1 MKPVL
6 LLALLLA
13 PVAAGA
19 ADCAPAVL
27 HLVRHA
33 EKAEVPGDKDPA
45 LSPAGE
51 RRAQALAAWAE
62 GRPIDAVYA
71 THLRRTQLTAAPL
84 AAARDLDLRVLPAG
98 DTARLLARLR
108 AAHCGGAVLIVG
120 HSNTVPELAQA
131 FGAASFEIGETEY
144 GRVYTLRPPAVELH
158 RETFGEPNAP
168 AP

>member
-1 MKPVL
+1 MRPAL

-13 PVAAGA
+13 PVAATA

-33 EKAEVPGDKDPA
+33 EKAEAPGDKDPV
-45 LSPAGE
+45 LSAAGE
-51 RRAQALAAWAE
+51 RRAQALAVWAE

-108 AAHCGGAVLIVG
+108 RAHCGGQVLVVG

-131 FGAASFEIGETEY
+131 FGAAPFEIGETEY
-144 GRVYTLRPPAVELH
+144 GRIYTLRPPVAELH
-158 RETFGEPNAP
+158 SEHFGEPTAP

>member
-1 MKPVL
+1 MRSL

-13 PVAAGA
+13 PVAATA

-33 EKAEVPGDKDPA
+33 EKAETPGDKDPL
-45 LSPAGE
+45 LSAAGE
-51 RRAQALAAWAE
+51 RRAQALVAWAE

-71 THLRRTQLTAAPL
+71 THLRRTQATAAPL

-108 AAHCGGAVLIVG
+108 SAHCGGQVLVVG

-131 FGAASFEIGETEY
+131 FGAAPFEIGEGEY
-144 GRVYTLRPPAVELH
+144 GRVYTLHPPAAELQ
-158 RETFGEPNAP
+158 REHFGEPP
-168 AP
+168 PPVP